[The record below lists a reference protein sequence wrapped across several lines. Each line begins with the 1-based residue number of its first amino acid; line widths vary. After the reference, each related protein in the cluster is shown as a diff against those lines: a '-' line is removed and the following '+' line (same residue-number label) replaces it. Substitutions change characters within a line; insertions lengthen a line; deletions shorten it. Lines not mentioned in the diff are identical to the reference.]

1 MKRLFALVLLLCLIP
16 QNAWG
21 LTDNPYGT
29 DIEAGSTQYWSITDA
44 AQTGLDLTGDFT
56 LSVWVNLE
64 SLPSGDCLTPIS
76 KTNDGVGG
84 SYVLRIC
91 DDTTDTLN
99 SYTIGGG
106 FDNHVQSWGP
116 SAATTYHIVWT
127 YENGAKNYKYYI
139 DGAQLGSTFTGV
151 NTSVNNTTQPFQIG
165 ATLITGTPSRKFDGV
180 IDDVRVWSRELSST
194 EVADLYA
201 EPCSFDNGTNL
212 EGWWLFDNDGTDQ
225 TANNNDLTN
234 NNSATFT
241 TGLYS
246 CPASESTVVPYVI
259 MQGDAILTGDALIS
273 P

>member
-1 MKRLFALVLLLCLIP
+1 MRYLLLFLALLLP
-16 QNAWG
+16 FQAFAVNDYS
-21 LTDNPYGT
+21 TDV
-29 DIEAGSTQYWSITDA
+29 ELSSSQHWSISDA
-44 AQTGLDLTGDFT
+44 SQTGLDLAGDFT
-56 LSVWVNLE
+56 ISAWVNLE
-64 SLPSGDCLTPIS
+64 SLPSGDCFTVVG

-116 SAATTYHIVWT
+116 STATTYHIVWT
-127 YENGAKNYKYYI
+127 YENAASSYKYYVN
-139 DGAQLGSTFTGV
+139 GSQLGSTFTGV
-151 NTSVNNTTQPFQIG
+151 NTSVNNTSQQFAIG
-165 ATLITGTPSRKFDGV
+165 SNQLSGVPGRFFDGQ

-194 EVADLYA
+194 EIGDLYA
-201 EPCSFDNGTNL
+201 DPCNFSNGASL
-212 EGWWLFDNDGTDQ
+212 QGWWEFENNGNDT

-246 CPASESTVVPYVI
+246 CGASESTVTPI
-259 MQGDAILTGDALIS
+259 IPIQGDVIISGDVILS
-273 P
+273 Q